1 MFDTGFFTESPQPDT
16 VVTRNVC
23 KVLSLSKSD
32 YQDIANQHPGSAA
45 TVLNNL
51 LHKVEELP
59 QSFRVGHKSSR
70 IGVSFEDSEVG
81 DATAE
86 VQARQAIVAIR
97 ELVQMHINK
106 QKDDHTT
113 RFVFAA
119 SRGCVDS
126 VVSMIEQGF
135 DPDSSDCKCIPIY
148 ESVVVMIY
156 YPHSHT
162 NKSKQLPH

>member
-1 MFDTGFFTESPQPDT
+1 M
-16 VVTRNVC
+16 
-23 KVLSLSKSD
+23 SKSD
-32 YQDIANQHPGSAA
+32 YQAIANQYPGSAA
-45 TVLNNL
+45 CVLNNL

-81 DATAE
+81 DAAAD
-86 VQARQAIVAIR
+86 VQARQVVAIQ

-135 DPDSSDCKCIPIY
+135 DPDSSDCKCIQI
-148 ESVVVMIY
+148 
-156 YPHSHT
+156 
-162 NKSKQLPH
+162 

>member
-1 MFDTGFFTESPQPDT
+1 M
-16 VVTRNVC
+16 C

-135 DPDSSDCKCIPIY
+135 DPDSSDCKCIPD
-148 ESVVVMIY
+148 MNRWL
-156 YPHSHT
+156 T
-162 NKSKQLPH
+162 